1 MRGLF
6 PSSIIDHPNQVY
18 IALSSMTKWATM
30 SGDVNLSSLYDL
42 LREQFRNPEDP
53 WYKDTIKWWN
63 EYVQKDHS
71 SWPTAYKLSISNV
84 FPNASSAQEPHD
96 LRETEGLTTR
106 EQMELEQQERISQAA
121 SETGGRP
128 GV

>member
-1 MRGLF
+1 
-6 PSSIIDHPNQVY
+6 
-18 IALSSMTKWATM
+18 M
-30 SGDVNLSSLYDL
+30 SGNVNLSSLYDL
-42 LREQFRNPEDP
+42 LQEQFRNPEDP

-71 SWPTAYKLSISNV
+71 SWPTAYKLSFSNV
-84 FPNASSAQEPHD
+84 FPNTSSAQEPHD
-96 LRETEGLTTR
+96 LRETEGLMTR

-121 SETGGRP
+121 SETGGQP